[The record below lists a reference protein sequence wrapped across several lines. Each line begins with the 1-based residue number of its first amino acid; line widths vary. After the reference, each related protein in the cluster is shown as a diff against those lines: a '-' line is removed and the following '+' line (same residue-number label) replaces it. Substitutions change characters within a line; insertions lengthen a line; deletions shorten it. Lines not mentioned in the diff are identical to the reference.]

1 VTEIVDNISEWTF
14 IVITVFFKKSVKGL
28 LECLVVFFNLFYIN
42 KLQEFLMDLK
52 VYVLSGTSFA
62 NIFPVG
68 NIKYCYV
75 ARRQQLWNQTQIEEG
90 IKESL

>member
-1 VTEIVDNISEWTF
+1 MEIVDNISEWTF
-14 IVITVFFKKSVKGL
+14 IVITVFFKKSGKGL
-28 LECLVVFFNLFYIN
+28 LEYLGVFFNLFYIK
-42 KLQEFLMDLK
+42 KLRKFLMDLK

-75 ARRQQLWNQTQIEEG
+75 ARRQQLWNQTQTEEDTKG
-90 IKESL
+90 SL